1 MQSKNI
7 FHGIFG
13 EYLFMDQCA
22 YTYIHICS
30 LPHSLFLKEPSDTA
44 DDAHDNKIA
53 TDEEPCAEEGDNM
66 TEEINDVDP
75 EAANY
80 VEAVIKA
87 LELSDGEILLG
98 VAWTTKD
105 GYLNHKRFPN
115 ILGVNITFGTNN
127 EKRPLLRVIG
137 KNARNK
143 NLPFIDAFLPSMQR
157 YVFSWFFREAVPYL
171 LDNEALL
178 DTSLILTDQDIH
190 MLEALYPI
198 INAIDSK
205 YGNAVHR
212 LCKWHKV
219 SLFAKNLKYAYVHIH
234 ICLYAYIHICVY
246 AHYHKLLNCGPSI
259 PYLS

>member
-1 MQSKNI
+1 MKSKNI

-44 DDAHDNKIA
+44 DDTHDNKIA
-53 TDEEPCAEEGDNM
+53 IDEEPCAEEGDNM

-87 LELSDGEILLG
+87 LELSYGEILLG

-105 GYLNHKRFPN
+105 GYLNHKQFPN

-127 EKRPLLRVIG
+127 EKR
-137 KNARNK
+137 
-143 NLPFIDAFLPSMQR
+143 
-157 YVFSWFFREAVPYL
+157 
-171 LDNEALL
+171 
-178 DTSLILTDQDIH
+178 LILR
-190 MLEALYPI
+190 E
-198 INAIDSK
+198 NWK
-205 YGNAVHR
+205 E
-212 LCKWHKV
+212 C
-219 SLFAKNLKYAYVHIH
+219 
-234 ICLYAYIHICVY
+234 
-246 AHYHKLLNCGPSI
+246 
-259 PYLS
+259 